1 MRFWNRLKRHVAR
14 RALRARRTGRGPIV
28 LGLVY
33 ALVVF
38 GSAAA
43 PAEGRTLAQAQ
54 GDAAYYSAV
63 DCPHHSFGKC
73 MRRDSWIESGIGGGR
88 WWARD
93 RGWECNAFEP
103 CAFLSWTSARWY
115 YEREFVIENDG
126 SRSHVSAFM
135 G

>member
-1 MRFWNRLKRHVAR
+1 MKFWTRLKRRAEAR
-14 RALRARRTGRGPIV
+14 MARGRRSGRGPVI
-28 LGLVY
+28 LGLLMTAVI
-33 ALVVF
+33 F
-38 GSAAA
+38 SSAAA
-43 PAEGRTLAQAQ
+43 PALGRTLAQAQ

-63 DCPHHSFGKC
+63 DCPHHSLGKC
-73 MRRDSWIESGIGGGR
+73 LHRDSWIESGIGGGR

-103 CAFLSWTSARWY
+103 CAFLSYTSARWY

-126 SRSHVSAFM
+126 SRSHVSAFT